1 MVGTVE
7 QTGRRGFQMTRDHG
21 RDHGKDDV
29 EAVAK
34 EVDALVHAIN
44 LTMAEMAILM
54 EKYRA
59 LKEPND

>member
-1 MVGTVE
+1 
-7 QTGRRGFQMTRDHG
+7 MTRDHG